1 MVVSA
6 GRFIVTAISI
16 IVITI
21 MDIILLGIL
30 NKSTMPKTYKVIIV
44 VAIIIISIFIGY
56 EINRVHYM
64 F

>member
-6 GRFIVTAISI
+6 GRFIVMAISI

-44 VAIIIISIFIGY
+44 VATIIISIFIGY
-56 EINRVHYM
+56 EINGVHYM